1 MIRVDSKVATHQNG
15 ESTREASILG
25 LDQNPNNTISSHL
38 TQAKCP
44 SLKIREWTSLN
55 VNIGLSSQRPGRLLA
70 DLCRTLLLHLMFLSV
85 KDSVR
90 VFIFTSLRG
99 MKIT

>member
-1 MIRVDSKVATHQNG
+1 MVTHPNG

-38 TQAKCP
+38 TQVKCP
-44 SLKIREWTSLN
+44 SLKIGEWTPLN

-70 DLCRTLLLHLMFLSV
+70 GLCKTLLLHLMFVSV
-85 KDSVR
+85 KDSIR
-90 VFIFTSLRG
+90 VFVCFHAPSLRG
-99 MKIT
+99 MKITRSKK